1 MKVTL
6 EFNLP
11 EDQEEFDI
19 HRQAMDFFVVLSDL
33 DQELRAMI
41 KYGEISD
48 EKREAYEIVRTM
60 LLEYCEDRSV
70 KI

>member
-19 HRQAMDFFVVLSDL
+19 HRQAMDFYVVLSDL
-33 DQELRAMI
+33 DRELRAKL
-41 KYGEISD
+41 KYQNLTKAETKVFQEVRDRLTELCNLRNVEI
-48 EKREAYEIVRTM
+48 
-60 LLEYCEDRSV
+60 
-70 KI
+70 